1 MVVIDENEDIADI
14 DNFYFLKQKPKK
26 PKQLQNMINFTKKSG
41 KNPQNN
47 PNLMIDDDIEGL
59 NINDGSEQDDSFGEP
74 EKSKTTN
81 LADLL
86 Y

>member
-14 DNFYFLKQKPKK
+14 DNFYFMNQKPKNNQVNKQKIIKK
-26 PKQLQNMINFTKKSG
+26 PHKNQQNQFVEFEDAEMLR
-41 KNPQNN
+41 NN
-47 PNLMIDDDIEGL
+47 ESD
-59 NINDGSEQDDSFGEP
+59 SEDFEEQ

-81 LADLL
+81 LTDLL